1 MTSEQIERIG
11 RRFVEEH
18 NGPNYAAYTN
28 EAIAPDAKLTLNVP
42 GLPVPM
48 NRDTWLQV
56 IAGFRTA
63 FPDIRSTVEDV
74 IAEGDRVVVR
84 WSGTGTQTGEL
95 MGVPASG
102 RPVTTTGTVIL
113 RVADG
118 LIAECWDLF
127 DALGVMQQIGAIP
140 EPAGA

>member
-1 MTSEQIERIG
+1 MTSEQLKRIG

-18 NGPNYAAYTN
+18 NGSDFVAYTN

-42 GLPVPM
+42 GLPAPM

-56 IAGFRTA
+56 MAGFRTA

-84 WSGTGTQTGEL
+84 WSGTGTQSGEL

-102 RPVTTTGTVIL
+102 RSVTTTGTVIL
-113 RVADG
+113 RVAEER
-118 LIAECWDLF
+118 IVECWDLF

-140 EPAGA
+140 EPTTA

>member
-1 MTSEQIERIG
+1 MTSEQLKSIG

-18 NGPNYAAYTN
+18 NGPNYVAYTN
-28 EAIAPDAKLTLNVP
+28 EAIAPDAKLTLGVP
-42 GLPVPM
+42 GLPPQM

-56 IAGFRTA
+56 IAGFRSA
-63 FPDIRSTVEDV
+63 MPDIRSMVEDV
-74 IAEGDRVVVR
+74 IADGDRVVVR
-84 WSGTGTQTGEL
+84 WSGTGIQTGEL

-102 RPVTTTGTVIL
+102 RPVSTTGIVIL

-118 LIAECWDLF
+118 RIVECWDLF

-140 EPAGA
+140 QPAGA

>member
-1 MTSEQIERIG
+1 MSSEQLTSIG

-18 NGPNYAAYTN
+18 NGANYVAYTN
-28 EAIAPDAKLTLNVP
+28 EAIASDARLTLNVP
-42 GLPVPM
+42 GLPPQM

-56 IAGFRTA
+56 IAGFRSA
-63 FPDIRSTVEDV
+63 FPDIRSAVEDV
-74 IAEGDRVVVR
+74 FAEGDRVVVR

-102 RPVTTTGTVIL
+102 RPVTTTGIVIL
-113 RVADG
+113 RVANG

-140 EPAGA
+140 EPSTA